1 MSCRLLLRRVASRG
15 VLPRERFSPLA
26 PNGPRALADE
36 CLLVGAERTSFRMR
50 RSPNMIR
57 LGHRLLNRT
66 RCGRSKPSSTLRS
79 HEAMGMLRTQEV
91 MMQVSYPLS
100 AGNRHI

>member
-1 MSCRLLLRRVASRG
+1 MPRDLTVLDLGVAKVTGAKPPLRPKHVWSIRTKAESTK
-15 VLPRERFSPLA
+15 
-26 PNGPRALADE
+26 ALAR
-36 CLLVGAERTSFRMR
+36 GAQVWDDLTRTLAFDPQ
-50 RSPNMIR
+50 RSDN
-57 LGHRLLNRT
+57 LN
-66 RCGRSKPSSTLRS
+66 STLRS